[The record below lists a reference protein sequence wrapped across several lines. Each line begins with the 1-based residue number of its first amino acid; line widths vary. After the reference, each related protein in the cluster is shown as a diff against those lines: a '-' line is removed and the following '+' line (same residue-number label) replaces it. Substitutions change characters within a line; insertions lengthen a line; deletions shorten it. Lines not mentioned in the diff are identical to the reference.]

1 MRTVLI
7 TAIGGDIAQGVSN
20 IVREV
25 RPHYRLIGVDTHA
38 EHGGTMFVDTFHRIP
53 PASDPSYYPALT
65 SIIEK
70 ESVDVVVPMSE
81 PELRVLSPLMHQSTN
96 VQWIS
101 AGTEAIATGLDKLTT
116 AMRLNELGIA
126 TPWTVPASEGLPPS
140 YPCIFKGR
148 KCSGSRSFFLVRDEQ
163 DARYLSERYP
173 DSIYQELLEPADQE
187 VTCAVYRTR
196 DGRVATLQLQRRLV
210 GGLTGWA
217 EVIGNPAV
225 ERMCEAV
232 AEGLSLRGSM
242 NVQLRITRD
251 GPRIFEINPR
261 FSSTALMRHRLGFTD
276 VAWSLDE
283 LEEIPARF
291 PQIRVGGIAVR
302 THGAALLTE

>member
-1 MRTVLI
+1 MKAVLI
-7 TAIGGDIAQGVSN
+7 TAIGGDIAQGVAS

-25 RPHYRLIGVDTHA
+25 RPRYRFIGVDIHA
-38 EHGGTMFVDTFHRIP
+38 EHGGTMFVDAFHRIP
-53 PASDPSYYPALT
+53 PASDPSYFPALT

-70 ESVDVVVPMSE
+70 ESVDVVLPMSE
-81 PELRVLSPLMHQSTN
+81 PELRVLLPLMYQATN
-96 VQWIS
+96 VKWIS
-101 AGTEAIATGLDKLTT
+101 AGAEAIATGLDKLTT
-116 AMRLNELGIA
+116 AMRLKELGIA
-126 TPWTVPASEGLPPS
+126 MPWTVPVSEGLPPS

-148 KCSGSRSFFLVRDEQ
+148 KSSGSRSFFLVRDKQ
-163 DARYLSERYP
+163 DARCLSERYP

-217 EVIGNPAV
+217 KVIDNSAV

-232 AEGLSLRGSM
+232 AEGLNLRGSM
-242 NVQLRITRD
+242 NVQLRITKD

-302 THGAALLTE
+302 THGAALLTD